1 MTCGGKGSGE
11 GGKGVSEVPLES
23 IICRARQD
31 VCWRRD
37 LHIKRIMI
45 SIFRRACLLRGICG
59 HLRIVKDKG
68 GVQGAL
74 FCVCVSGG
82 SEGEREGKRRV
93 EEVLKLL
100 SECG

>member
-1 MTCGGKGSGE
+1 M
-11 GGKGVSEVPLES
+11 PLES
-23 IICRARQD
+23 IICRVRQD

-45 SIFRRACLLRGICG
+45 SIFRRACLLLGICG

-82 SEGEREGKRRV
+82 SEGERERKRAKGGGGFKV
-93 EEVLKLL
+93 P
-100 SECG
+100 